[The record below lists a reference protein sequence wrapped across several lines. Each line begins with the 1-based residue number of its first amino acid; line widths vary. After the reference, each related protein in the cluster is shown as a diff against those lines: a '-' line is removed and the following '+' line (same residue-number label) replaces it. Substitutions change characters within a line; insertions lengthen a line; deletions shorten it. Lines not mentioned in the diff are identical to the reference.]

1 MRSGISLHGLN
12 LRSTYP
18 PTKPTDNDGCSRHK
32 QGQDKMK
39 QWMPI
44 PVEVIEAVDNERRLF
59 DCQAS
64 TLDGFAY
71 AWLKSHRGAPL
82 SQRQLAAWA
91 GWSKRKAA
99 AVLNAVQEAQD
110 QWADQKRTKN
120 APAAATQNGP
130 AHANDSDNLRHDADH
145 ERTRNGPVSDQKR
158 TDRARSLYRNT
169 TDPQVQDLIDVETS
183 SDTTTILDGNE
194 GSFQPVLSDSDTDGQ
209 APSACKQSPSPRK
222 GATRGKNI
230 GTVEVRQLW
239 EALNDKRK
247 QWKQG
252 ARSLKLTPQIA
263 SALVEALRYATPAEV
278 LHAYDW
284 YTTAKAARWWQDH
297 GCDLV
302 TFCRKKHL
310 GEFIN
315 KAGEWSVEI
324 ERQQEEIDD
333 LPF

>member
-1 MRSGISLHGLN
+1 
-12 LRSTYP
+12 
-18 PTKPTDNDGCSRHK
+18 
-32 QGQDKMK
+32 MK
-39 QWMPI
+39 QWIPI
-44 PVEVIEAVDNERRLF
+44 PIEVVESVDNDRRISG
-59 DCQAS
+59 CQAS
-64 TLDGFAY
+64 TLDGFSY

-99 AVLNAVQEAQD
+99 AVLNAVQEAEND
-110 QWADQKRTKN
+110 WADQKRTKS
-120 APAAATQNGP
+120 APTAATQSGP
-130 AHANDSDNLRHDADH
+130 AHVNDSDNLRHDADQ
-145 ERTRNGPVSDQKR
+145 ERTTNGPVSDQKR
-158 TDRARSLYRNT
+158 TDRAGGSLYTNR
-169 TDPQVQDLIDVETS
+169 TDPQVHDLIDVGTS
-183 SDTTTILDGNE
+183 ADNITILDGFE
-194 GSFQPVLSDSDTDGQ
+194 GSPEPVLSQGSTDGQ

-247 QWKQG
+247 KWKQG
-252 ARSLKLTPQIA
+252 ARALKLTPQIA
-263 SALVEALRYATPAEV
+263 GALVEALRYATPSEI

-297 GCDLV
+297 GCDLL
-302 TFCRKKHL
+302 TFCRRKHL

-324 ERQQEEIDD
+324 ERQQEEIED

>member
-1 MRSGISLHGLN
+1 
-12 LRSTYP
+12 
-18 PTKPTDNDGCSRHK
+18 
-32 QGQDKMK
+32 MK

-44 PVEVIEAVDNERRLF
+44 PVEVIEAVDNDRRLNE
-59 DCQAS
+59 CQAS

-99 AVLNAVQEAQD
+99 EVLSAVREAQD

-120 APAAATQNGP
+120 APTATTENGP
-130 AHANDSDNLRHDADH
+130 AHVNDSDNLRQQADQK
-145 ERTRNGPVSDQKR
+145 RTRNGPLSDQKR
-158 TDRARSLYRNT
+158 TDRARESLYTNKI
-169 TDPQVQDLIDVETS
+169 DPQIQDLIDVETS
-183 SDTTTILDGNE
+183 SDTNTILDGNK
-194 GSFQPVLSDSDTDGQ
+194 GSFQPVLSESDTDGQ
-209 APSACKQSPSPRK
+209 APPDGNPGPSPRK
-222 GATRGKNI
+222 GANRGKNI

-239 EALNDKRK
+239 EALNDKR
-247 QWKQG
+247 QQFKQG

-263 SALVEALRYATPAEV
+263 SSLVEALRYATPAEV

-315 KAGEWSVEI
+315 AASEWSIEI

>member
-1 MRSGISLHGLN
+1 
-12 LRSTYP
+12 
-18 PTKPTDNDGCSRHK
+18 
-32 QGQDKMK
+32 MK

-44 PVEVIEAVDNERRLF
+44 PVEVIEAVDNDRRLVE
-59 DCQAS
+59 CQAS

-99 AVLNAVQEAQD
+99 AVLNAVQEAED

-120 APAAATQNGP
+120 APTAATENGP
-130 AHANDSDNLRHDADH
+130 VDVNDSDNLRHDADQ
-145 ERTRNGPVSDQKR
+145 ERTRNGPVLDQKR
-158 TDRARSLYRNT
+158 TDRAGGSLYTNKI
-169 TDPQVQDLIDVETS
+169 DLQVQDLIDVETS
-183 SDTTTILDGNE
+183 SDTITILDGYE
-194 GSFQPVLSDSDTDGQ
+194 GSPESVLSQGSTDGQ
-209 APSACKQSPSPRK
+209 APSACKQSPSPQK

-252 ARSLKLTPQIA
+252 ARALKLTPQIA

-297 GCDLV
+297 GCDLS

-310 GEFIN
+310 GQFIN
-315 KAGEWSVEI
+315 NAAEWTPETDHQTNRAPDI
-324 ERQQEEIDD
+324 LD
-333 LPF
+333 LDASQFDADGNVIHFNNRGNNGNK

>member
-1 MRSGISLHGLN
+1 MQKQWHPAPRGMIDDELMRVWT
-12 LRSTYP
+12 R
-18 PTKPTDNDGCSRHK
+18 DNPAPDLVVHMVLCSRIHSGAPWGK
-32 QGQDKMK
+32 SKLCKWAGLTDYKARQAIKRAE
-39 QWMPI
+39 QWM
-44 PVEVIEAVDNERRLF
+44 EAWNSEINRVTNHPNAY
-59 DCQAS
+59 QYS
-64 TLDGFAY
+64 TMAGTYDDESTGKI
-71 AWLKSHRGAPL
+71 LKNPTFNPS
-82 SQRQLAAWA
+82 
-91 GWSKRKAA
+91 
-99 AVLNAVQEAQD
+99 
-110 QWADQKRTKN
+110 
-120 APAAATQNGP
+120 
-130 AHANDSDNLRHDADH
+130 
-145 ERTRNGPVSDQKR
+145 
-158 TDRARSLYRNT
+158 RARSFIT
-169 TDPQVQDLIDVETS
+169 HTDTDTELDNKDAGTR
-183 SDTTTILDGNE
+183 SDIHTPDGSKE
-194 GSFQPVLSDSDTDGQ
+194 HSQPVLSGSDTDGQ
-209 APSACKQSPSPRK
+209 APPGGNPGPSPRK

-230 GTVEVRQLW
+230 GTVEVRQRW
-239 EALNDKRK
+239 EALNDKRM

-263 SALVEALRYATPAEV
+263 SALVEALRYATPDEI